1 MQWQQ
6 RKKGPSPDSEEGETP
21 FNLDNLRSSMAQLI
35 GARQHLLDDPLSRQ
49 KLVEESAVE
58 DARERLEHEFQRL
71 EAQGLAN
78 LSLTKKKSIR
88 KWIWEWYSKLTPR
101 LEKDIK
107 AIITSEEKAR
117 GAYPGSIIFD
127 LMRSANIYFSLKT
140 N

>member
-6 RKKGPSPDSEEGETP
+6 RKKGSCTDSEEGETP

-35 GARQHLLDDPLSRQ
+35 GARLHLEDPLSRQ

-88 KWIWEWYSKLTPR
+88 KWMWEWYSALTPR

-107 AIITSEEKAR
+107 AIITNEEKAR
-117 GAYPGSIIFD
+117 GA
-127 LMRSANIYFSLKT
+127 
-140 N
+140 